1 MLRRAGLLSL
11 VMVWAVA
18 AWAAEEPVD
27 SIMSEKLQ
35 EVVVTNNSARHR
47 IGSMRLGAEQLELSK
62 LTRIPSFGGEADV
75 IKSITLLPGVRSEGE
90 GGGGFEVRGG
100 NAYQNL
106 VMLDGIS
113 LYNPSHV
120 MGIFSTFNDAALGG
134 ATLYKGA
141 MPAMYGDATSSV
153 LDMSLAS
160 GDMGEFHGSA
170 SIGILAAKIKAEGPI
185 VRDKLS
191 FAVTAR
197 RSYVDAFLEMVPE
210 YRGTVMNFYDVT
222 AKVRYRPSPSHLVDA
237 SFFISRDNMAV
248 SELMGMYW
256 GNLGG
261 SLNWTALTGD
271 NLSLKTTVAL
281 TRFNPEM
288 GVNIMDMNNTMWTYI
303 HNCSVNERV
312 RWQPNDNHAVELGL
326 RSELLRVKSAEWVI
340 NAAMEREIR
349 SLWENS
355 VWADYSGSF
364 GGKIDVTAGL
374 RLNVAS
380 ALSAARYHEFVST
393 GTVPNQFD
401 GKTYIEAEPRI
412 NIKYNINPQHNVKA
426 GAGIS
431 TQNLHAIRSSSTSF
445 PFDRYALTS
454 ACVRPEKSRQ
464 YGIGYSGMTGD
475 GAFDWSAEGYYRS
488 ISNVYDF
495 KDGCSAFSD
504 IVLESIILGGRGR
517 SYGAEF
523 MLRKNTGRLTGWMAY
538 TLSRT
543 QTRIPGINDG
553 QWYNATNDRRHDFS
567 ITAIYRLTDRWSLS
581 GSWIY
586 MSGQPLTAPDVKYE
600 IGGVTCY
607 YYSRRNAYMTPPT
620 HRLDLSAKYTHTGRK
635 FTYEWAFGI
644 YNAYCRYNPFVV
656 YFEDDSTKPSGTR
669 AVQQSM
675 YGIVPSVSYTLK
687 F

>member
-1 MLRRAGLLSL
+1 MSRRSGVLSL
-11 VMVWAVA
+11 VMLWAVA
-18 AWAAEEPVD
+18 AWAAEEPAD
-27 SIMSEKLQ
+27 SVMSEKLQ

-62 LTRIPSFGGEADV
+62 LTRLPSFGGEADV

-120 MGIFSTFNDAALGG
+120 MGIFSTFNDAALSG

-141 MPAMYGDATSSV
+141 MPAMYGEATSSV
-153 LDMSLAS
+153 LDMSLAA
-160 GDMGEFHGSA
+160 GDMEEFHGSA

-222 AKVRYRPSPSHLVDA
+222 AKVRYRPSPVHLVDA

-261 SLNWTALTGD
+261 SVNWTAMAGD
-271 NLSLKTTVAL
+271 NLSFKTSVAL

-288 GVNIMDMNNTMWTYI
+288 GVDIMDMNETMWTYI
-303 HNCSVNERV
+303 HNYSINERM
-312 RWQPNDNHAVELGL
+312 RWQPDDNHAVELGL
-326 RSELLRVKSAEWVI
+326 RSELLKVKSAEWII
-340 NAAMEREIR
+340 NAAREREIR

-380 ALSAARYHEFVST
+380 VLSAGRFHEFMST
-393 GTVPNQFD
+393 GTVTGQFD
-401 GKTYIEAEPRI
+401 GKTYIEAEPRV
-412 NIKYNINPQHNVKA
+412 NIKYNITPQHNVKA

-454 ACVRPEKSRQ
+454 ACVRPERSRQ
-464 YGIGYSGMTGD
+464 YGIGYSGMTMD
-475 GAFDWSAEGYYRS
+475 GAFDWSAEGYY
-488 ISNVYDF
+488 
-495 KDGCSAFSD
+495 
-504 IVLESIILGGRGR
+504 
-517 SYGAEF
+517 
-523 MLRKNTGRLTGWMAY
+523 
-538 TLSRT
+538 
-543 QTRIPGINDG
+543 
-553 QWYNATNDRRHDFS
+553 
-567 ITAIYRLTDRWSLS
+567 
-581 GSWIY
+581 
-586 MSGQPLTAPDVKYE
+586 
-600 IGGVTCY
+600 
-607 YYSRRNAYMTPPT
+607 
-620 HRLDLSAKYTHTGRK
+620 
-635 FTYEWAFGI
+635 
-644 YNAYCRYNPFVV
+644 
-656 YFEDDSTKPSGTR
+656 
-669 AVQQSM
+669 
-675 YGIVPSVSYTLK
+675 
-687 F
+687 

>member
-1 MLRRAGLLSL
+1 MSRRSGLLSL
-11 VMVWAVA
+11 VMLWVVA
-18 AWAAEEPVD
+18 AWAAEESAD
-27 SIMSEKLQ
+27 SVMSEKLQ

-62 LTRIPSFGGEADV
+62 LTRLPSFGGEADV

-141 MPAMYGDATSSV
+141 MPAMYGEATSSV
-153 LDMSLAS
+153 LDMSLAA
-160 GDMGEFHGSA
+160 GDMEEFHGSA

-222 AKVRYRPSPSHLVDA
+222 AKVRYRPSPVHLVDA

-261 SLNWTALTGD
+261 SVNWMAMAGD
-271 NLSLKTTVAL
+271 NLSFKTSVAL

-288 GVNIMDMNNTMWTYI
+288 GVDIMDMNETMWTYI
-303 HNCSVNERV
+303 HNYSINERM
-312 RWQPNDNHAVELGL
+312 RWQPDDNHDVELGL
-326 RSELLRVKSAEWVI
+326 RSELLKVKSAEWII
-340 NAAMEREIR
+340 NAAREREIR

-380 ALSAARYHEFVST
+380 VLSAGRFHEFMST
-393 GTVPNQFD
+393 GTVTGQFD
-401 GKTYIEAEPRI
+401 GKTYIEAEPRV
-412 NIKYNINPQHNVKA
+412 NIKYNITPQHNVKA

-454 ACVRPEKSRQ
+454 ACVRPERSRQ
-464 YGIGYSGMTGD
+464 YGIGYSGMTMD

-495 KDGCSAFSD
+495 KDGSSAFSD
-504 IVLESIILGGRGR
+504 IALESIILGGRGR

-523 MLRKNTGRLTGWMAY
+523 MLRKNTGRLTGWAVY

-543 QTRIPGINDG
+543 QTRISGINDG

-581 GSWIY
+581 GLWIY
-586 MSGQPLTAPDVKYE
+586 LSGQPLTAPDVKYE

-620 HRLDLSAKYTHTGRK
+620 HRLDLSATYTHIGRK

-656 YFEDDSTKPSGTR
+656 YFEDDPSKPSGTR